1 MNRTGYARSWYRL
14 NRARLRAHYRARHI
28 QQRADAGRMAALGWQ
43 ERCGLWLPRLTAA
56 PPPGGS
62 R

>member
-1 MNRTGYARSWYRL
+1 MSWYQH
-14 NRARLRAHYRARHI
+14 NRARLRAHYRARHL

-56 PPPGGS
+56 PPSGGV